1 MNDLIQIIEN
11 QIIKINS
18 NRNITIEITHFN
30 SVRKENGYDNCG
42 ELFLQLSQQDN
53 GISMELLYE
62 IARILNDNLPNHQI
76 NWMSTFCVINMGIFN
91 DILNG
96 NGINGDSKEVEIN
109 IFDNIEDVIDINRQV
124 NEELSNE
131 LAMTNF
137 EEGVRFVL
145 VENGIIT
152 E

>member
-1 MNDLIQIIEN
+1 MNDLIQIKEN
-11 QIIKINS
+11 QIIILVG
-18 NRNITIEITHFN
+18 NRNITIEINQFN
-30 SVRKENGYDNCG
+30 SVRTENEYNNCSN
-42 ELFLQLSQQDN
+42 LFLQLSQQDN
-53 GISMELLYE
+53 DISMELLYE
-62 IARILNDNLPNHQI
+62 LARILNDILPNHQI
-76 NWMSTFCVINMGIFN
+76 NWMSTFCVINIGLFN

-131 LAMTNF
+131 LARTNF
-137 EEGVRFVL
+137 EEGVRLSL